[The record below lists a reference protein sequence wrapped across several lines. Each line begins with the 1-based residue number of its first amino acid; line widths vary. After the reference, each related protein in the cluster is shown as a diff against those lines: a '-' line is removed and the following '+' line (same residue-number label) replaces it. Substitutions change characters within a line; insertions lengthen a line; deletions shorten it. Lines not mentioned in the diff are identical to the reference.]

1 MSHEYEFALAKFRL
15 LVVLDMVYTLCQ
27 LIDVSVEMSK
37 APRLV
42 GGCEVESED
51 GPFGCIEGVYDI
63 SHVGCCSQSI
73 SKATYEEEA
82 VWLGYCTRRV
92 FKGYEGFSLN

>member
-1 MSHEYEFALAKFRL
+1 MSHEHEFALAKLRL
-15 LVVLDMVYTLCQ
+15 LVVLDVVYALCQ
-27 LIDVSVEMSK
+27 LITISVEMSK
-37 APRLV
+37 TPGLV

-63 SHVGCCSQSI
+63 SHVGRRSQSI

-82 VWLGYCTRRV
+82 VWLGCCTRGV
-92 FKGYEGFSLN
+92 FESYEGFCLH